1 MLSGILNRY
10 GLQPD
15 QIAMVGDRIYTD
27 IEMAHNAAA
36 MGVLVLS
43 GETTLDVADKA
54 DKQPHIICD
63 NIGVLGGVD
72 RRGAFVITKRLRRTS
87 PGARYGGRTKRR

>member
-1 MLSGILNRY
+1 
-10 GLQPD
+10 
-15 QIAMVGDRIYTD
+15 MVGDRIYTD

-43 GETTLDVADKA
+43 VARTTLDVADKA

-63 NIGVLGGVD
+63 NIGGW
-72 RRGAFVITKRLRRTS
+72 AS
-87 PGARYGGRTKRR
+87 